1 MNSDVR
7 RERDVAQRDRDRHD
21 QKDTNADTH
30 RVQPH
35 NCRSHCPVSKLG
47 PTHRTRPSLSGSAL
61 VIATCIVTGRAKFVR
76 SEFVE
81 KIKQSTHWQ
90 HQAMVPNQLADGV
103 DITESHCHQSPRGL
117 IPSEPERRG
126 RSGVERP
133 HVRKYCK

>member
-7 RERDVAQRDRDRHD
+7 RERDAAQRDRDRHD

-30 RVQPH
+30 RVQPR

-61 VIATCIVTGRAKFVR
+61 VIATCI
-76 SEFVE
+76 
-81 KIKQSTHWQ
+81 
-90 HQAMVPNQLADGV
+90 
-103 DITESHCHQSPRGL
+103 TERHCHQSPRGL